1 MAMNSKQELSDTSTI
16 SLQRMIEIQCAGADR
31 VPAGAPAEQF
41 SACVS
46 DAMSFVG
53 RYKDGN
59 VPLNTISPLCLHDGP
74 CDPPPTCTKQ
84 YFACLETP
92 ATVNKGY
99 VCDSQYEGCVA
110 GLPTSPLN
118 SR

>member
-1 MAMNSKQELSDTSTI
+1 MATNSKQELNDTSTI
-16 SLQRMIEIQCAGADR
+16 SLQRMIENQCTARAHAGQWSDN
-31 VPAGAPAEQF
+31 QL

-46 DAMSFVG
+46 DAMDSVG
-53 RYKDGN
+53 RYRDGN

-74 CDPPPTCTKQ
+74 CDPPPTCTKE

-92 ATVNKGY
+92 ETVNMGY
-99 VCDSQYEGCVA
+99 VCDSQYEACVA
-110 GLPTSPLN
+110 ELSTSPLV

>member
-1 MAMNSKQELSDTSTI
+1 MNSKQELKDTSTI
-16 SLQRMIEIQCAGADR
+16 SLQRMIESQCADL
-31 VPAGAPAEQF
+31 VPAGAPAEQL

-46 DAMSFVG
+46 NAMDSVG
-53 RYKDGN
+53 RYRDGN
-59 VPLNTISPLCLHDGP
+59 VPLNTISALCLHDGP
-74 CDPPPTCTKQ
+74 CDPPPTCTKE

-99 VCDSQYEGCVA
+99 VCESQYEGCVA
-110 GLPTSPLN
+110 ELPTSPLV